1 MGMAVTFRLFIHLL
15 VKTAS
20 SNQHP
25 VTKLNSIISHNQI
38 LNKMVNFLIF
48 GPPGSGKGTQ
58 SVRLAEKFNLVHLS
72 TGDMLRAEITA
83 GSELG
88 KRMSTI
94 MSKGELV
101 PDEVVIE
108 MIASK
113 IDKTIGSAG
122 FLFDGF
128 PRTVGQTIEL
138 EKMLGKREMKIDL
151 MLVLDVEHDELV
163 SRLISRAEL
172 SGRPDDKDPAVI
184 ENRISVYKSKTEP
197 IINYCREKRLYQAIN
212 GMGTIDDIFKR
223 LSDHMQRYVK
233 ER

>member
-1 MGMAVTFRLFIHLL
+1 
-15 VKTAS
+15 
-20 SNQHP
+20 
-25 VTKLNSIISHNQI
+25 
-38 LNKMVNFLIF
+38 MVNYLIF

-58 SVRLAEKFNLVHLS
+58 SVKLAEKFNLMHLS
-72 TGDMLRAEITA
+72 TGDMLRAEIAA
-83 GSELG
+83 GTELG

-113 IDKTIGSAG
+113 IDSTKGKAG

-128 PRTVGQTIEL
+128 PRTVAQTEAL
-138 EKMLGKREMKIDL
+138 EKMLNRRGMKIDS

-163 SRLISRAEL
+163 KRLILRAEA

-184 ENRISVYKSKTEP
+184 ENRIDVYKEKTEP
-197 IINYCREKRLYQAIN
+197 IIDYCRKKGIYQPVN
-212 GMGTIDDIFKR
+212 GVGSIEDIFAR
-223 LSDHMQRYVK
+223 LSEKIKGIM
-233 ER
+233 

>member
-1 MGMAVTFRLFIHLL
+1 
-15 VKTAS
+15 
-20 SNQHP
+20 
-25 VTKLNSIISHNQI
+25 
-38 LNKMVNFLIF
+38 MVNFLIF

-58 SVRLAEKFNLVHLS
+58 SVRLAEKFNLLHLS

-88 KRMSTI
+88 KKMSLI

-108 MIASK
+108 MIAHK
-113 IDKTIGSAG
+113 IDSSKGSAG

-128 PRTVGQTIEL
+128 PRTVAQTVSL
-138 EKMLGKREMKIDL
+138 EKMLNERGMKLDQ
-151 MLVLDVEHDELV
+151 MLVLDVDHDELV
-163 SRLISRAEL
+163 KRLIARAEL

-184 ENRISVYKSKTEP
+184 ENRIDVYKEKTEP
-197 IINYCREKRLYQAIN
+197 IINYCNQKGLYQPVN

-223 LSDHMQRYVK
+223 LSDHMKKLV
-233 ER
+233 